1 MNRTFLSLIFVIA
14 LLGVQGMS
22 LHAHLPHAEDEHTAV
37 PHNNLHIHSHVVDER
52 LDADH
57 DHPDAVPIDLL
68 TSALSRDHLMPS
80 LDVVFQAVLI
90 LALMVI
96 WVCIQRLPPL
106 TLLINPPP
114 RRLRKPSPR
123 APPC

>member
-1 MNRTFLSLIFVIA
+1 MA

-37 PHNNLHIHSHVVDER
+37 QHNNLHIHSHVVDES

-57 DHPDAVPIDLL
+57 DHPDAVSIDLL

-80 LDVVFQAVLI
+80 LDVVFQAILI
-90 LALMVI
+90 LALMVVWI
-96 WVCIQRLPPL
+96 FIQRIPPL
-106 TLLINPPP
+106 APLINPPP